1 MDKTENSA
9 PEALCAKL
17 SVQSLWHPL
26 LRFFF
31 FWRKRI
37 CDLSCLFIKMARP
50 HTIFVLASRCSQC
63 CLTSFAGLTMLGL
76 SVRCTTHEEFRA
88 LRS

>member
-31 FWRKRI
+31 FFFGGNGYVTSAVCSSKWPALIRF
-37 CDLSCLFIKMARP
+37 LFLRRA
-50 HTIFVLASRCSQC
+50 VV
-63 CLTSFAGLTMLGL
+63 
-76 SVRCTTHEEFRA
+76 SVA
-88 LRS
+88 